1 MRSMNPW
8 LAEAVGLLAQAG
20 VFAIGLV
27 LSLVVGMVLAA
38 HLDGPGG
45 LLFAT
50 VLSGSGLLASA
61 ALSQTLRD
69 YLVEKGI
76 ED

>member
-1 MRSMNPW
+1 MKGLNPW
-8 LAEAVGLLAQAG
+8 LAEVVALGAQAA
-20 VFAIGLV
+20 VFVAGLV
-27 LSLVVGMVLAA
+27 LSLLIGMVLAA

-50 VLSGSGLLASA
+50 VLSGAGLLTSA
-61 ALSQTLRD
+61 ALSQLLRD